1 MTVES
6 GRLSRLASS
15 RSATHK
21 ASTPCLLSGKVCLVL
36 VMIYIYFFYGNGRL
50 AHHSTPNLEDQALQ
64 YVKVS
69 TGIASRVIKAHKSP
83 YHVIKRCNN
92 DTCGGFL

>member
-6 GRLSRLASS
+6 GRLSRLTSS

-36 VMIYIYFFYGNGRL
+36 VMIYIYIFLR
-50 AHHSTPNLEDQALQ
+50 ERE
-64 YVKVS
+64 
-69 TGIASRVIKAHKSP
+69 ISP
-83 YHVIKRCNN
+83 SLNPQP
-92 DTCGGFL
+92 GGPSVAIRQGFNRYSFKGHQGTQISLPRY